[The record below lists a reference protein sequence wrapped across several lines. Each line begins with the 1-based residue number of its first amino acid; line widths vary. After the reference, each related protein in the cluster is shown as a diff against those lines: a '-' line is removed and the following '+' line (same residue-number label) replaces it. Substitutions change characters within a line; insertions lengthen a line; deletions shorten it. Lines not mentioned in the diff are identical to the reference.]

1 MKIARRPVLGSLVA
15 ACALSGCIAGG
26 RTTVQFDDTEYPV
39 SLSPTVYGSD
49 GEILDPAARQKVG
62 SLKVDRR
69 AWSLVWGAVP
79 TRKFTDLSDEV
90 NAQIDAAEG
99 QAVVNLKIMARQ
111 CVGNYVIP
119 FTLLP
124 FYPGCVKLKIRG
136 DIIREK

>member
-26 RTTVQFDDTEYPV
+26 RTTVQFEDTQYPV
-39 SLSPTVYGSD
+39 SLSTTVFGSD
-49 GEILDPAARQKVG
+49 GEVLRPDAHDKVG
-62 SLKVDRR
+62 TLKVDRR

-90 NAQIDAAEG
+90 NAQIDAVEG

-119 FTLLP
+119 LTLLP

>member
-1 MKIARRPVLGSLVA
+1 MMHRVLTLVVPLIAAFTLA
-15 ACALSGCIAGG
+15 GCIAGG
-26 RTTVQFDDTEYPV
+26 RTTVKFDDTQYPV
-39 SLSPTVYGSD
+39 SLSPTVFGSD
-49 GEILDPAARQKVG
+49 GEVLRPDGHETVG
-62 SLKVDRR
+62 TLKIDRR

-79 TRKFTDLSDEV
+79 TRKFTDLSNEI

-99 QAVVNLKIMARQ
+99 HAVVNLKIMARH

-119 FTLLP
+119 LTLLP